1 LLEHCSGDPNVEQT
15 SAEFEHAQEIEETVH
30 KDFDG
35 IGLS

>member
-1 LLEHCSGDPNVEQT
+1 LLEHFSSNPDVEKAK
-15 SAEFEHAQEIEETVH
+15 AEFEHAQEIEETSH